1 MNWGEIQIESLK
13 KMYLNND
20 NITVSQLDNLKAD
33 KRYKTYLFAMPQACN
48 EGIRK
53 ILSVKPNVKSY
64 LLKYKEDTNKYD
76 LKKVVPK
83 FKQLYDIVYNGNV
96 VPSYHIE
103 GDNILVIDN
112 WKNIDENF
120 TIYYESFHDL
130 IKTDTNANTAIDLD
144 RELVTLLPLYIA
156 GELYKDDDIQQSTIW
171 INEFENALTEVKQS
185 MNTIISNPNMITT
198 VYGVDW

>member
-20 NITVSQLDNLKAD
+20 EISASQLDNYKAD
-33 KRYKTYLFAMPQACN
+33 KRYRTYLFAMPQACN
-48 EGIRK
+48 EAIRK
-53 ILSVKPNVKSY
+53 ILNVKPNVKSY
-64 LLKYKEDTNKYD
+64 TLKYKESVTKFD
-76 LKKVVPK
+76 LKKVIPK
-83 FKQLYDIVYNGNV
+83 FKQLYDVVFNGTV

-112 WKNIDENF
+112 WKNVEEYF

-130 IKTDTNANTAIDLD
+130 IKTDTSSSTSIDLD

-171 INEFENALTEVKQS
+171 MNEFETALNEIREN
-185 MNTIISNPNMITT
+185 MNTVISNPKNITT